1 MRRQLLPA
9 VLMFVALTVICGLVY
24 PLVITGV
31 GQVAFKSKANGSL
44 VSADGRVVGSK
55 LIGQNFSGTKYFQP
69 RPSAAGAK
77 GYDGDASAASN
88 LGPHNAD
95 LLKTVAQRVDAYRKE
110 NGLGSSVAVPSD
122 AVTAS
127 ASGLDPEI
135 SIANARLQA
144 QRVAQARGL
153 STSKVL
159 TLVSQ
164 NTGGRD
170 LGVLGDPGVNVL
182 ELNLALDRTT

>member
-1 MRRQLLPA
+1 MTV
-9 VLMFVALTVICGLVY
+9 VLGLVY

-31 GQVAFKSKANGSL
+31 GQVAFSSKANGSM
-44 VSADGRVVGSK
+44 VSANGRVVGSK
-55 LIGQNFSGTKYFQP
+55 LIGQNFTGAKYFQS
-69 RPSAAGAK
+69 RPSAAGPK

-88 LGPHNAD
+88 LGPNNKD
-95 LLKTVAQRVDAYRKE
+95 LLKTVADRVVAYRKE
-110 NGLGSSVAVPSD
+110 NGLASSVAVPSD

-144 QRVAQARGL
+144 PRVAQARGL
-153 STSKVL
+153 ATSKVL
-159 TLVSQ
+159 ALVSQ

>member
-1 MRRQLLPA
+1 MRRQLVPA

-55 LIGQNFSGTKYFQP
+55 LIGQNFTEAKYFHP
-69 RPSAAGAK
+69 RPSAAGPK

-88 LGPHNAD
+88 LGPHNAT
-95 LLKTVAQRVDAYRKE
+95 LLKTIAQRVTAYRKE
-110 NGLGSSVAVPSD
+110 NGLASSVAVPSD

-144 QRVAQARGL
+144 PRVAQARGM
-153 STSKVL
+153 TTAAVL
-159 TLVSQ
+159 KLVAD

-182 ELNLALDRTT
+182 ELNLALDRAT

>member
-1 MRRQLLPA
+1 
-9 VLMFVALTVICGLVY
+9 MFVAMTVICGLIY

-31 GQVAFKSKANGSL
+31 GQAAFNSKANGSM

-55 LIGQNFSGTKYFQP
+55 LIGQNFTGAKYFHP
-69 RPSAAGAK
+69 RPSAAGPQ

-88 LGPHNAD
+88 LGPNNKD
-95 LLKTVAQRVDAYRKE
+95 LLKTVAQRVVAYRKE
-110 NGLGSSVAVPSD
+110 NGLASSVAVPSD

-144 QRVAQARGL
+144 PRVAQSRGL
-153 STSKVL
+153 STAKVL
-159 TLVSQ
+159 KLVSD

-182 ELNLALDRTT
+182 ELNLALDRST

>member
-1 MRRQLLPA
+1 
-9 VLMFVALTVICGLVY
+9 MFVVLTVICGVVY

-31 GQVAFKSKANGSL
+31 GQAAFSSKANGSM
-44 VSADGRVVGSK
+44 VKADGRVVGSK
-55 LIGQNFSGTKYFQP
+55 LIGQSFTEAKYFQS
-69 RPSAAGAK
+69 RPSATSPTP
-77 GYDGDASAASN
+77 YDGDASGASN
-88 LGPHNAD
+88 LGPDNKD
-95 LLKTVAQRVDAYRKE
+95 LLKTISQRVVAYRKE
-110 NGLGSSVAVPSD
+110 NGLAASVAVPSD

-144 QRVAQARGL
+144 PRVAKARGL
-153 STSKVL
+153 ATSAVL
-159 TLVSQ
+159 TLVAQ

>member
-1 MRRQLLPA
+1 
-9 VLMFVALTVICGLVY
+9 MFVALTVICGLVY

-31 GQVAFKSKANGSL
+31 GQVAFSSKANGSM

-55 LIGQNFSGTKYFQP
+55 LIGQNFTEAKYFHP
-69 RPSAAGAK
+69 RPSAAGTN
-77 GYDGDASAASN
+77 GYDGDASGASN
-88 LGPHNAD
+88 LGPHNAE
-95 LLKTVAQRVDAYRKE
+95 LLKTIAQRVTAYRKE
-110 NGLGSSVAVPSD
+110 NGLASSVAVPSD

-144 QRVAQARGL
+144 PRVAQARGM
-153 STSKVL
+153 TTAAVL
-159 TLVSQ
+159 KLVSAH
-164 NTGGRD
+164 TGGRD

-182 ELNLALDRTT
+182 ELNLALDRAT